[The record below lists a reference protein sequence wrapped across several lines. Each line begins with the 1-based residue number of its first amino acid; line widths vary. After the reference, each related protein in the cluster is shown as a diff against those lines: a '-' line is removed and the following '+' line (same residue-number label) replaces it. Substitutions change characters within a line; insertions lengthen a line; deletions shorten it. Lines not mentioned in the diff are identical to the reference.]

1 MGTCWAWI
9 LNSSPRCSFIRTPFT
24 AGGRSHPQADH
35 SPCIGV
41 CSFYASP
48 QGSAWRLRI
57 CCGSL
62 RLRLERLQMAA
73 GRSAAHPWGG
83 GPARHLHAH
92 HHDLGQVLGQGACA
106 ASGAWVPVSRPRSP
120 LAFFLLIRNLVYV
133 QSRKLGK
140 FYNRQQQIEQE
151 KFS

>member
-1 MGTCWAWI
+1 MRLLRAQLGDSENLLRI
-9 LNSSPRCSFIRTPFT
+9 LKAE
-24 AGGRSHPQADH
+24 AGEAGDGCRP
-35 SPCIGV
+35 V
-41 CSFYASP
+41 CSASL
-48 QGSAWRLRI
+48 G
-57 CCGSL
+57 
-62 RLRLERLQMAA
+62 E
-73 GRSAAHPWGG
+73 
-83 GPARHLHAH
+83 GPARHLCAH

-106 ASGAWVPVSRPRSP
+106 ASGAWVPASRPCGP